1 MKIVCFSCATFLLAF
16 SSACPAAIISHSGD
30 SSPLS
35 QGWSRLSNSPAAGSE
50 GGIDD
55 AGVHA
60 WQVSD
65 TSITDASFSYRYQ
78 LAPTELAKAVS
89 SGWSLSARF
98 RIVDA
103 NDVPGGSIGLSFRT
117 DTTAYDILIG
127 ADAGVP
133 RLILPTDTGQ
143 EDLTLT
149 GLGSGYHEYQLK
161 YDPVSD
167 SADLSVGGTTVL
179 SNWGGADFSTGSFGL
194 QQSVFFGA
202 NSVPDTG
209 TVNFASVS
217 LAAVPEPSAVVLALV
232 CAVIAGFWRTARSNE

>member
-1 MKIVCFSCATFLLAF
+1 M
-16 SSACPAAIISHSGD
+16 
-30 SSPLS
+30 
-35 QGWSRLSNSPAAGSE
+35 SNSPAAGSE

-55 AGVHA
+55 AGVLA

-78 LAPTELAKAVS
+78 LTPTELANAVN
-89 SGWSLSARF
+89 SGWVLSATF

-103 NDVPGGSIGLSFRT
+103 NDVPGGSMGLSFRT

-149 GLGSGYHEYQLK
+149 GLGSGYHEYQLR

-167 SADLSVGGTTVL
+167 SADLTVDGTTVL
-179 SNWGGADFSTGSFGL
+179 SDWVGADFSTGSFGL

-202 NSVPDTG
+202 NSFPDTG

-217 LAAVPEPSAVVLALV
+217 LASVPEPSAVVLALV
-232 CAVIAGFWRTARSNE
+232 CAVIAGFWRTARSNELQAGS